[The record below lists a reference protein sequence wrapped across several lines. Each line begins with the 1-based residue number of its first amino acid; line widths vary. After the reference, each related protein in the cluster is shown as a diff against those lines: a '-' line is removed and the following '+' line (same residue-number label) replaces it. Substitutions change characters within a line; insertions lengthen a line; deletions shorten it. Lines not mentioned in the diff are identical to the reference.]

1 MLFYAVLIPFTVWL
15 LFDALRRRAALHWFL
30 IVLLLAPF
38 GGGIVYF
45 VFVKLRDYNFSW
57 LPKLD
62 TASQA
67 QSLENL
73 QKVAQEAPSFEN
85 RLRLAL
91 ALEDGAQHA
100 QALLLFRDLVR
111 EEPKVLEVNLGLAR
125 ALVGHGDSRA
135 AFPYFEQVLESDRDF
150 ANFSAALEYADALF
164 CADERQDA
172 VELVR
177 ALSEHTRRPNHRL
190 AHAHYLIRSGEPE
203 RARSELERLISE
215 FEALPKATRSQQQRW
230 EIRARELLAE
240 LDLPAEATPKICDS

>member
-62 TASQA
+62 RASPA
-67 QSLENL
+67 QGLENL
-73 QKVAQEAPSFEN
+73 HKLALEAPSFEN

-100 QALLLFRDLVR
+100 QALVLFKDLAR
-111 EEPKVLEVNLGLAR
+111 EEPRVLEVKLGMAR
-125 ALVGHGDSRA
+125 ALVGQGEPRA
-135 AFPYFEQVLESDRDF
+135 AFLYFEQVLESDRGF

-172 VELVR
+172 IDLVR

-190 AHAHYLIRSGEPE
+190 AHAHYLIQSDEPE
-203 RARSELERLISE
+203 RARSELGRLISE
-215 FEALPKATRSQQQRW
+215 FEALPKAKRSRLERW
-230 EIRARELLAE
+230 EIRARELLRE